1 MTSIHPFHPAPPA
14 SSVRRLTAPAARGAV
29 NPRSMRQPLA
39 RPVALMWLASLM
51 WLGLLLTPVA
61 GADQTGWPGAGAPPA
76 AVGDAPAFRKP
87 PQEIVDILDA
97 PVLPAVQIDPQR
109 QWMVLLEPVTLPP
122 LEDLAAPMLRLAGSR
137 INPANRA
144 PHGPRRYSGLALKS
158 LVDGADRALDLPA
171 NANVGVPSWAPD
183 GSRFA
188 FTLTRP
194 ERVELWLH
202 VVDDGDT
209 RRLTGRS
216 LNGVYGPGFVWLSD
230 SRTLVAGLVPE
241 NPGPAPEAPATP
253 PGPVVQETAGRSA
266 PILTFQDMLGG
277 PHDEALFEHYFQV
290 QLAVLDSDS
299 GALREIGAPDLLR
312 DASPSPDGRHLL
324 VTRTRRPFSHFI
336 GSWAFPQSLEVWDLD
351 GNLVRQVAELPLR
364 DDTPRQG
371 VPVGPRSHTWQNNAP
386 ATLVWVEALDGG
398 DPLAEAEHRD
408 RVLQWPAPF
417 AEADPAGGAD
427 ADSGPRECLRTEHR
441 FAGITWLGG
450 EGRRALV
457 REFDR
462 DRRWSRTWLHHLAD
476 NDPPPPPR
484 LVWDRSSQDRYN
496 DPGSP
501 VMRRNDMGAAV
512 ALVHEESLFLTGSGA
527 TPAGNRPFLDR
538 LDLATLETERLW
550 VCEGEMLESVTELLA
565 DDGSRLLL
573 RHESP
578 VDPPN
583 YFVLDRASGARTP
596 WTSFPDPAP
605 QLRDIRR
612 ELVVYERADGVPLSA
627 TLYLP
632 PGAGDKPLPLL
643 VWAYPREFNDPGVA
657 GQVSGSPYSFT
668 RIGGSS
674 HLFALTRG
682 FAVMDNATMPVIGD
696 PETMNDSFIE
706 QMVAGAAAAVDYAAG
721 RGVADRHRVA
731 VGGHSYGAFMTAN
744 LLAHSDLFRA
754 GIARSGAYNRTLTPF
769 GFQSERRSLW
779 EAPESYFRMSPFMH
793 ADRIRAP
800 LLILHGEIDN
810 NAGTYPMQSER
821 LFRAIQGTG
830 GTARLVMLPHESHGY
845 VARES
850 VLHVL
855 AEMIDWLET
864 HVADG

>member
-1 MTSIHPFHPAPPA
+1 MSSLHPFHPAPPV
-14 SSVRRLTAPAARGAV
+14 SSVPQLTAPAGRGAV
-29 NPRSMRQPLA
+29 NTRTQRQPFARLA
-39 RPVALMWLASLM
+39 ALAALALPGM
-51 WLGLLLTPVA
+51 VLAPMA
-61 GADQTGWPGAGAPPA
+61 RADQPGSPGTGAPA
-76 AVGDAPAFRKP
+76 AVVEDAPAFRKP

-97 PVLPAVQIDPQR
+97 PALPAVQIDPQR
-109 QWMVLLEPVTLPP
+109 RWMVLLDPVTLPP

-158 LVDGADRALDLPA
+158 LVDGADRAIDLPDD
-171 NANVGVPSWAPD
+171 ANVGVPSWAPD

-194 ERVELWLH
+194 DRVELWLH

-209 RRLTGRS
+209 RRLTGRP
-216 LNGVYGPGFVWLSD
+216 LNGVYGPGFAWLSD

-253 PGPVVQETAGRSA
+253 PGPVVQETAERSA
-266 PILTFQDMLGG
+266 PILTFQDMLGD

-290 QLAVLDSDS
+290 QLAILDSDT
-299 GALREIGAPDLLR
+299 GALREIGGPDLHR

-324 VTRTRRPFSHFI
+324 VTRTRRPFSYFI
-336 GSWAFPQSLEVWDLD
+336 GSWAFPQSIEIWDLD
-351 GNLVRQVAELPLR
+351 GKLVRQLAELPLR

-408 RVLQWPAPF
+408 RALRWQAGSED
-417 AEADPAGGAD
+417 AEPV
-427 ADSGPRECLRTEHR
+427 EWLRTEHR
-441 FAGITWLGG
+441 FAGVTWLGG
-450 EGRRALV
+450 GEPRALV

-462 DRRWSRTWLHHLAD
+462 DRRWSRSWLYHAAEATAD
-476 NDPPPPPR
+476 RPAPDPR
-484 LVWDRSSQDRYN
+484 LVWDHSAQDRYN
-496 DPGSP
+496 DPGNP
-501 VMRRNDMGAAV
+501 VMRRNEFGAPV
-512 ALVHEESLFLTGSGA
+512 ALVHEQSLLLRGDGA
-527 TPAGNRPFLDR
+527 TPEGDRPFLDR
-538 LDLATLETERLW
+538 LDLTTLETERLW
-550 VCEGEMLESVTELLA
+550 ACEGEMLESVTDLLA
-565 DDGSRLLL
+565 DDASRLLL

-578 VDPPN
+578 TDPPN
-583 YFVLDRASGARTP
+583 YFILDRATGERTR
-596 WTSFPDPAP
+596 WTRFADPAP
-605 QLRDIRR
+605 QLREIHRQ
-612 ELVVYERADGVPLSA
+612 LVVYERQDGVPLSA

-632 PGAGDKPLPLL
+632 PGAREGEPLPLL
-643 VWAYPREFNDPGVA
+643 VWAYPREFSDPAMA
-657 GQVSGSPYSFT
+657 GQISGSPHAFT

-674 HLFALTRG
+674 HLFALTQG
-682 FAVMDNATMPVIGD
+682 YAVMHNATMPVIGD
-696 PETMNDSFIE
+696 PETMNDTFIE
-706 QMVAGAAAAVDYAAG
+706 QIVAGAAAAIDYAVG
-721 RGVADRHRVA
+721 RGVADRERVA

-779 EAPESYFRMSPFMH
+779 EAPESYFRLSPFMH
-793 ADRIRAP
+793 ADKIRAP
-800 LLILHGEIDN
+800 LLILHGAMDN

-821 LFRAIQGTG
+821 LFRAIQGNG
-830 GTARLVMLPHESHGY
+830 GTARMVMLPHESHGY

-850 VLHVL
+850 VLHAL
-855 AEMIDWLET
+855 AEMIGWLDM
-864 HVADG
+864 HVRAE